1 MNTVGG
7 KMLPRQLF
15 RNFWARLAATPAGR
29 RHIYSFAI
37 AAEEGDEHGVF
48 DLLAEKASDIG
59 LKKLVR
65 AHQADEERHAGL
77 FQECL
82 DRMGATRE
90 AIPDSMRIIRRM
102 GGKFNS
108 YQNTDQTVVE
118 LYAMLR
124 AIEVRGVEQFPIIA
138 ESLRPFDS
146 WGADTFVEVAADEKR
161 HVGFCDRI
169 GSVEAGGAAAWQQ
182 AVRKYERIERA
193 AFLEHGIVS
202 LRYAFR
208 QGLIEPN
215 PFEAAG
221 ENFITALEKL
231 GANFSFF
238 PQFTLLNA
246 LRI

>member
-1 MNTVGG
+1 
-7 KMLPRQLF
+7 MLPRQVF
-15 RNFWARLAATPAGR
+15 RNFWSRLAATPAGR

-48 DLLAEKASDIG
+48 DLLADKASDID

-77 FQECL
+77 FRECL
-82 DRMGATRE
+82 SRMGATRE
-90 AIPDSMRIIRRM
+90 AIPDSMQIIRRM

-138 ESLRPFDS
+138 EALRPFDAF
-146 WGADTFVEVAADEKR
+146 GADTFVEVAADEKR

-169 GSVEAGGAAAWQQ
+169 GSVEAKSSSEWQR
-182 AVRKYERIERA
+182 AVQKYEKIERA

-202 LRYAFR
+202 LRYAIR
-208 QGLIEPN
+208 NGLLEPN
-215 PFEAAG
+215 LLENAG
-221 ENFITALEKL
+221 EKLITAMENLRD
-231 GANFSFF
+231 NFAFL
-238 PQFTLLNA
+238 PKMPVLNA